1 MSNSHDD
8 YLDLLAFDC
17 LAGDCACDCAHPNPT
32 EFSAAMVGQALVV
45 TGNCPDCGH
54 TALAASSGAERPDGV
69 SRLILQRD
77 IQGILDRS

>member
-1 MSNSHDD
+1 MSTNYHD

-17 LAGDCACDCAHPNPT
+17 LAGACACDCAHPNPT

-54 TALAASSGAERPDGV
+54 TALACSSGADRPEGV
-69 SRLILQRD
+69 SSLSLWRD